1 MARPGPFVH
10 PATKGSIRS
19 AMAQKNIPLVKDEES
34 ASKAD
39 AASLLGRFEEAILL
53 AALACA
59 PEATAGAIKSR
70 VEPHLGERHI
80 NCVLTTLDR
89 LSRKGYV
96 EFGKTQATKKRGGR
110 GKKTYA
116 VTEEA
121 RESLRRQMAIFTA
134 LADQAGIKAA

>member
-1 MARPGPFVH
+1 
-10 PATKGSIRS
+10 
-19 AMAQKNIPLVKDEES
+19 MAQKNISLATDDNGAS
-34 ASKAD
+34 AKVDSA
-39 AASLLGRFEEAILL
+39 LLGRFEEAILL

-89 LSRKGYV
+89 LGRKGYV
-96 EFGKTQATKKRGGR
+96 EFGKTMSTKKRGGR

-121 RESLRRQMAIFTA
+121 RESLLRQMAIFNA
-134 LADQAGIKAA
+134 LAGEAGIKAA